1 VSAPGPF
8 AVGVDTSHYTTS
20 VCAVDGCGSI
30 AFEARRPLAV
40 PAGERGLMQSA
51 ALFQHV
57 AGLPAL
63 LEELRNALAGRG
75 FPGRI
80 ARVGVSD
87 RPRAADGS
95 YMPVFHA
102 GVLAAAAMA
111 AASGAELIRTT
122 HQAGHVA
129 AGLATAGL
137 PAEAGAA
144 VLAEHDRRPEG
155 LWCVPDRDA
164 EPVLR
169 ELARRGLRLGVV
181 SNADGRVRAQLE
193 RAGLAPFFA
202 VIIDSAEVGVSKP
215 DPAIFRMAAARLG
228 VAPAEAVYVGDIYQV
243 DVAGARA
250 AGMRGLWLAPAG
262 VPGGDF
268 PERIER
274 LSDILITQDF
284 GGA

>member
-1 VSAPGPF
+1 MTA
-8 AVGVDTSHYTTS
+8 AVIFDVGNTLLHLDYAWLAGHF
-20 VCAVDGCGSI
+20 G
-30 AFEARRPLAV
+30 RPL
-40 PAGERGLMQSA
+40 GE
-51 ALFQHV
+51 V
-57 AGLPAL
+57 
-63 LEELRNALAGRG
+63 
-75 FPGRI
+75 
-80 ARVGVSD
+80 
-87 RPRAADGS
+87 RAAEIEVRQGLSSHGGNYFVD
-95 YMPVFHA
+95 
-102 GVLAAAAMA
+102 
-111 AASGAELIRTT
+111 
-122 HQAGHVA
+122 VA
-129 AGLATAGL
+129 ARLGL

-262 VPGGDF
+262 APGGDF

-274 LSDILITQDF
+274 LSDILATQDF